1 MAEEAKTEYIA
12 GEEPGKTAAPP
23 PPDNSRPGRLHRLIR
38 RLRLERHVGPQLPL
52 RWRIFVYFLI
62 FTLIMV
68 VFLWL
73 FQIVYLDN
81 FYERVKKQQIEAA
94 YSAIALNIN
103 RDDLPDYVNDV
114 AVHFN
119 LCVRVYALE
128 SEAGLIYGAQEA
140 ASADLLGDCI
150 IHHVDDQEIARFY
163 REAKAAES
171 TGFMEIFTRVRFGT
185 YEAEDQALPQFAMT
199 KDEGLSKSLV
209 YARLTQ
215 NDAGDTYFLLLNSS
229 ITPVTATVATL
240 RIQLIITTALLVI
253 LALLISL
260 LIARRLS
267 RPISRLN
274 AAAKRMAAGDL
285 SGNFP
290 AGSYPEISELAQ
302 TLNYA
307 AAELSRTDTL
317 QKELIA
323 NISHDIRTPLTMI
336 AGYAEY
342 MRDFPAEDHRES
354 VDVIVG
360 EVDRLRGLVNDI
372 LDVSRISA
380 GVSKLHLRIFDF
392 SESLTGFVSNYNHLI
407 EPQGYHIE
415 LDAVAEAW
423 ISGDEGR
430 LLQAV
435 GNMLNNALSHIGPD
449 KLIRVRQTLDGGT
462 MRLEISDRGCGIAP
476 EDLPHIWERY
486 YRTGPAPAGHGGSG
500 LGLSIVAGI
509 LRQHG
514 ARYGV
519 RSQPGQGS
527 TFWFE
532 LKIAPAD
539 PAVLI

>member
-1 MAEEAKTEYIA
+1 MTEATKSAYIAAEEPDQPAT
-12 GEEPGKTAAPP
+12 PP
-23 PPDNSRPGRLHRLIR
+23 LPDDCGPGRLNRLRR
-38 RLRLERHVGPQLPL
+38 RLRLERHAGPPLTL
-52 RWRIFVYFLI
+52 RWRIFIYFLI

-73 FQIVYLDN
+73 FQIVYLDT

-103 RDDLPDYVNDV
+103 REDLRDYVNNV

-119 LCVRVYALE
+119 LCIRVYALE
-128 SEAGLIYGAQEA
+128 SEAGLVYGAQEA

-163 REAKAAES
+163 REAKAAEND
-171 TGFMEIFTRVRFGT
+171 GFMEIFTRVRFGA
-185 YEAEDQALPQFAMT
+185 YEAGDQALPQFAMT

-209 YARLTQ
+209 YARLTK
-215 NDAGDTYFLLLNSS
+215 NEAGDTYFLLLNSS

-240 RIQLIITTALLVI
+240 RIQLIITTALLVVM
-253 LALLISL
+253 ALVISL

-274 AAAKRMAAGDL
+274 AAAKRLAAGDL
-285 SGNFP
+285 TGNFP

-380 GVSKLHLRIFDF
+380 GVSKLHVRIFDF
-392 SESLTGFVSNYNHLI
+392 SESLTGFISNYNHLI
-407 EPQGYHIE
+407 EPQGYHIR
-415 LDAVAEAW
+415 LDALPEAW

-449 KLIRVRQTLDGGT
+449 KLIIVRQSLEGDM
-462 MRLEISDRGCGIAP
+462 MRLEVGDHGCGIAP

-486 YRTGPAPAGHGGSG
+486 YRTGPSPAGHSGSG

-519 RSQPGQGS
+519 RSKVGEGS

-539 PAVLI
+539 PATLI